1 MIKSTVAG
9 RYLRNLYFVLLIVL
23 ASLAGCVSLSQKD
36 NILAVVDESP
46 ITEADLAYS
55 LNVSHRRED
64 LSSGNK
70 LDLYG
75 YIQKMIDDKLIAD
88 EAIRAGLD
96 KLPGVKKDVDAF
108 ILRESIVRLHDEE
121 ILRKVS
127 VTDEDVLN
135 EYKQNYFYFG
145 RIETESEADAQ
156 AVLDKLSA
164 GADFGE
170 LAATYSAG
178 PSGQDRGEAIARRDR
193 LIPSIQEGLSGLRP
207 GETSG
212 VLKAGE
218 KYYILKL
225 FEKNETDE
233 LFNKNKKRI
242 EHDLRKQRQR
252 EIEEKTLQIF
262 REKTR
267 ITINEKIFSEINLE
281 NEEDALRRWA
291 DDPTPLAEVGSLVIT
306 VSEFVNAA
314 FPKGMKSGKASLK
327 KDELLNRF
335 INLKVIDNEAL
346 SRHYEMNTDLQDA
359 VQRYMNVQL
368 RKAYINKIV
377 SSAIVVNEE
386 KLKDY
391 YEKHKKEFSSPAA
404 YKFQQMIV
412 KNRKEAEDALKS
424 LEHGADFLWLAR
436 TKLPPDFAEDTIYE
450 GWVKKGNLPGA
461 LNEVIDSLK
470 VGDVSPIFEKDGYY
484 AILRLVAK
492 TEAVTEDFEKVK
504 EAVYKAYMEAQYK
517 EKIEEFVSKLRET
530 ANITVYD
537 SALRALEEKWK

>member
-1 MIKSTVAG
+1 MKKFRVAG
-9 RYLRNLYFVLLIVL
+9 GYFRNLYFALLIVL
-23 ASLAGCVSLSQKD
+23 PSLAGCASLSQKD
-36 NILAVVDESP
+36 TILAVVDESP

-96 KLPGVKKDVDAF
+96 KLPSVQKDIDAF

-127 VTDEDVLN
+127 VTDEDVLS
-135 EYKQNYFYFG
+135 EYKKNYFHFG

-156 AVLDKLSA
+156 VLLDKLNA

-170 LAATYSAG
+170 LAVTYSAA

-193 LIPSIQEGLSGLRP
+193 LVPSIREGLSGLRP

-212 VLKAGE
+212 ILKAVD
-218 KYYILKL
+218 KYYVVKL
-225 FEKNETDE
+225 FENKETDE

-242 EHDLRKQRQR
+242 ENDLRKQRQR
-252 EIEEKTLQIF
+252 ELEEKTLQRF
-262 REKTR
+262 RDKTP

-281 NEEDALRRWA
+281 NEEDALKKWA
-291 DDPTPLAEVGSLVIT
+291 DDHTPLAEVGSMVIT
-306 VSEFVNAA
+306 ASEFVNAA
-314 FPKGMKSGKASLK
+314 FPKGMKSAKASPK

-346 SRHYEMNTDLQDA
+346 SRHYEMNTDLQAA

-368 RKAYINKIV
+368 KKAYISKIV

-386 KLKDY
+386 RLKDY
-391 YEKHKKEFSSPAA
+391 YEKHKKDFSSPAA
-404 YKFQQMIV
+404 YKFQQMML
-412 KNRKEAEDALKS
+412 KNREEAEDALKS
-424 LEHGADFLWLAR
+424 LRNGADFLWLAR
-436 TKLPPDFAEDTIYE
+436 TKLPPDFEEDAIYAV
-450 GWVKKGNLPGA
+450 WVKKGNLPKA

-484 AILRLVAK
+484 AIVRLVAK
-492 TEAVTEDFEKVK
+492 TEAATEDFEKVK

-517 EKIEEFVSKLRET
+517 EKIEEFVFKLRET
-530 ANITVYD
+530 AKITIYD
-537 SALRALEEKWK
+537 SALEALEEKWK